1 MNRLLIPAMALC
13 ITACSGGSDESIEA
27 GGTDPISTVS
37 NHNAASFKG
46 LSLDDYIS
54 TAPEGPND
62 SIKRFDTYNGDLS
75 PTKAYLETVSYDPAT
90 DTFTVADLPF
100 DGDGTYDRDDVVA
113 SLNGFNVYENN
124 NVTERRAYKALN
136 GTSKSGKTNISIVK
150 TGSYSD
156 IGFGGFVYA
165 RNGSVTLPT
174 NGQATFTGNYA
185 GTRVFDGETGQQYT
199 TGSALLEVDFNKINR
214 EEAVEGI
221 IFDRQVFDLDG
232 NLVNLVD
239 GNDVAYALP
248 TLVLENGFLTD
259 AGETTG
265 GVVSTLDGSVFETG
279 NYYAVLAGDN
289 AEEIAGIILITSSDP
304 SSSVIIEETG
314 GFFAYD

>member
-1 MNRLLIPAMALC
+1 MHRLLIPAMALC

-27 GGTDPISTVS
+27 GGTDPISTVG
-37 NHNAASFKG
+37 NHNAATIEGVSWR
-46 LSLDDYIS
+46 DYILA
-54 TAPEGPND
+54 APEGPND
-62 SIKRFDTYNGDLS
+62 SIKRFDTFNGDLAD
-75 PTKAYLETVSYDPAT
+75 PKAYLETVSYDPTT

-100 DGDGTYDRDDVVA
+100 DGNGTYDRDDVVA

-124 NVTERRAYKALN
+124 NVTERRAYKALHGN
-136 GTSKSGKTNISIVK
+136 SKSGKTNISIVK

-156 IGFGGFVYA
+156 IGFGGFIYE
-165 RNGSVTLPT
+165 RDGSVTLPIS
-174 NGQATFTGNYA
+174 GQATFTGNYA
-185 GTRVFDGETGQQYT
+185 GTRVFDGATGQQYT
-199 TGSALLEVDFNKINR
+199 TGSAFLEVDFNTINR
-214 EEAVEGI
+214 DEAVEGI

-239 GNDVAYALP
+239 GDDVAYALP
-248 TLVLENGFLTD
+248 TLVLENGFLTE

-265 GVVSTLDGSVFETG
+265 GVVSTLDGSDFESG

-289 AEEIAGIILITSSDP
+289 AEEIAGIILITSTDP
-304 SSSVIIEETG
+304 SSSVTIEETG